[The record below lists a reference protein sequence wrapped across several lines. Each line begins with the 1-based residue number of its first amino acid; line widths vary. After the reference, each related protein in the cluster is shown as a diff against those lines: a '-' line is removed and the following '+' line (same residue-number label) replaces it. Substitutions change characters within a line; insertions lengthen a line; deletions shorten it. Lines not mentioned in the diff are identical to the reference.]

1 MSLNF
6 EIAEPGQGAS
16 ELAYKTRA
24 ALSKFIANA
33 APLLEVP
40 ALAELSKE
48 VIRSLKDEGASAFKT
63 QIERHGSPAPEYHPL
78 RNVLLAYGLAFNA
91 IVDLGEVDY
100 RQFSYKFEGL
110 IRAVGAHLH
119 SIGLKLDN
127 EAQILLMAVL
137 NKDHT
142 SITWDAFR
150 CERLGMERWQGPN
163 TWNFLCSCMHQFEL
177 QDVWL
182 RLSQFNLHDQYSDP
196 VGMRGFREQFSE
208 WFNVEAE
215 NSWYGVHPRG
225 PIHGPWT
232 SPVLYLDADGP
243 WVAGLLTPQDTLRM
257 RFTRVR
263 LGSWL
268 TTLGMADDDVRGIV
282 ERVKSESAGEGTFLV
297 YPNDSLF
304 GTVYQA
310 MANESKGVRSCMA
323 GPTEEYNTWD
333 DIHPTDVYSSAHF
346 GTGDNHLALFTYKVG
361 ENRIGRGIVN
371 TESMRCVRWYGSV
384 HGERALKRIGIKRD
398 VCALEN
404 SWLALVQSGKR
415 MIAPYLDGDIEYVK
429 ADQSAGRLYITQ
441 DGATMACETSGV
453 LGISEVYCIDDD
465 DYHDEEE
472 CTYQSE
478 SNSWIS
484 PDCDDWRC
492 PVIGEWSHPSSRAT
506 IYLDG
511 EEVEVSERVAGR
523 MDSYLTMIDPTEDML
538 DEHGEWE
545 DTDDGEELVSTDD
558 VPANYTGRGRWA
570 TVQANKPYTPP
581 PVQTF
586 SWDTARYAQA
596 AASAPV
602 LAADVA
608 QQLPAAMSIYA
619 QAGCT
624 CTDCRIERGELL

>member
-24 ALSKFIANA
+24 ALSKFIADA

-48 VIRSLKDEGASAFKT
+48 AIRSLKDEGASAFKT
-63 QIERHGSPAPEYHPL
+63 QIERCGAPAPEFHPL
-78 RNVLLAYGLAFNA
+78 RNVLLAYGPAFNA
-91 IVDLGEVDY
+91 IAERGSDDY

-127 EAQILLMAVL
+127 EAQVLLMSVL
-137 NKDHT
+137 NKDHL
-142 SITWDAFR
+142 SIFWDAFR
-150 CERLGMERWQGPN
+150 CERLGMERWQCPN
-163 TWNFLCSCMHQFEL
+163 MWGFLWTCTNQFEL
-177 QDVWL
+177 HDVWV
-182 RLSQFNLHDQYSDP
+182 RLSQFNQYSPGSDP

-208 WFNVEAE
+208 WFNVEVEDRWSGA
-215 NSWYGVHPRG
+215 HPRG
-225 PIHGPWT
+225 PVCGPWT

-243 WVAGLLTPQDTLRM
+243 WVAGLLTPQDMLRM

-304 GTVYQA
+304 GKVYQA
-310 MANESKGVRSCMA
+310 MANEGKGVSSCMA
-323 GPTEEYNTWD
+323 APTEEYNTWD

-384 HGERALKRIGIKRD
+384 NGDRALKRIGIKIDRY
-398 VCALEN
+398 ALKN

-453 LGISEVYCIDDD
+453 LGINEVYCIDDYE
-465 DYHDEEE
+465 YHDEEE

-492 PVIGEWSHPSSRAT
+492 PVIDEWSPPDDRAI

-511 EEVEVSERVAGR
+511 EEVEVSERVASR
-523 MDSYLTMIDPTEDML
+523 MDSYLTVIDPTEDML

-545 DTDDGEELVSTDD
+545 ETDDGEELVGTDD
-558 VPANYTGRGRWA
+558 VPVNYTGRGVWA
-570 TVQANKPYTPP
+570 TVAMPVSAPP
-581 PVQTF
+581 QVQTF
-586 SWDTARYAQA
+586 SWDTPFSQA
-596 AASAPV
+596 AAPAPV

-619 QAGCT
+619 QMGCT